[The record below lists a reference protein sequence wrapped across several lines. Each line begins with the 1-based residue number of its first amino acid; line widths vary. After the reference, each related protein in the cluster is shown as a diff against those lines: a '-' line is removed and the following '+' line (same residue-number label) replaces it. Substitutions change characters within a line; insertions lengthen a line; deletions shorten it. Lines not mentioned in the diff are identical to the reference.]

1 MLRKIAQDPDSGYRI
16 EAIRAIGIA
25 AKRSDAVSILNQIAG
40 DEDFEA
46 RFAAYEQLR
55 RLDDICISQTLIG
68 GSFLLDSVVCK
79 GPRLVFAS
87 RADGPRIVVFGAPL
101 NVEKNIFIES
111 GDGSIIINAQPE
123 EEFVSV
129 MRKFPNRPRPV
140 GPLKAT
146 SNITDI
152 IRTLCQSPSAKNRP
166 VMRPGLGIAYCDLIV
181 LLKQMCETG
190 ALKAQFRAGEMSKA
204 AKPMA
209 AAVNLEKKATTTD
222 NNDSM

>member
-1 MLRKIAQDPDSGYRI
+1 
-16 EAIRAIGIA
+16 
-25 AKRSDAVSILNQIAG
+25 LNRIAG

-55 RLDDICISQTLIG
+55 RLDDISISQTLIAR
-68 GSFLLDSVVCK
+68 SFLLDSVVCK
-79 GPRLVFAS
+79 GPRLVFVS
-87 RADGPRIVVFGAPL
+87 RADAPRIVVFGAPL
-101 NVEKNIFIES
+101 NVEKNIFVES
-111 GDGSIIINAQPE
+111 GDSSIIINAQPG

-140 GPLKAT
+140 GPLKAA

-152 IRTLCQSPSAKNRP
+152 IRTLCQSPSVKNRP
-166 VMRPGLGIAYCDLIV
+166 AMRPGLGVAYCDLIV

-204 AKPMA
+204 AEPA
-209 AAVNLEKKATTTD
+209 PAAVNLEKKTITTD
-222 NNDSM
+222 NNESM